1 MYPDLE
7 KLLSDLSK
15 ISPLKAQGDQLPG
28 DENCI
33 FQLEKSGEYY
43 FLMQCPFFENSDR
56 VAPPLLDGF
65 FMYAILASFPQQVM
79 VGAGHTNENYRK
91 VQRVRGHVSITLGAD
106 ALYAGELVFSGRRLV
121 SWNHV
126 SGHFLPTPEQ
136 RHTQLT
142 PNVKRLLP
150 EYLFVDPIA
159 EMHRRRHELLQ
170 EFMDEEW

>member
-7 KLLSDLSK
+7 KLFSDLSK
-15 ISPLKAQGDQLPG
+15 IIPLRALGSQLHG
-28 DENCI
+28 DENSI

-43 FLMQCPFFENSDR
+43 FLMPCPFIANSGR
-56 VAPPLLDGF
+56 AAPPLLDGS

-79 VGAGHTNENYRK
+79 VGPGRTNENYRS

-106 ALYAGELVFSGRRLV
+106 ALYAGELVFSDRKLV

-126 SGHFLPTPEQ
+126 SGHFLPSVEQ

-150 EYLFVDPIA
+150 EHLFVDPIA
-159 EMHRRRHELLQ
+159 AMHRRRQQLMQ
-170 EFMDEEW
+170 EVMNDEW